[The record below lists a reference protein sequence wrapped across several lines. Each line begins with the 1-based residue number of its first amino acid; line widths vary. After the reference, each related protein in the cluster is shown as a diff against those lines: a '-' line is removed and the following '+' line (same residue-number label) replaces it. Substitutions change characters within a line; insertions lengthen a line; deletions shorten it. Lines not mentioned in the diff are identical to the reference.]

1 MLVIGIVGGIASGK
15 STISG
20 LLGEFGGVV
29 LDADRVGHE
38 VLTEASVIR
47 QLDDRWG
54 MDVMTLEGQIDRQAV
69 ASRVFGDS
77 PQAAEE
83 LSFLESVTHPRIG
96 QRLQQQIQK
105 AREENAVAVVL
116 DAALLFE
123 AGWDGFCDTVIFVE
137 ASLANRRERALQRGW
152 SEKELEKR
160 ETSQAPIEIKKQRA
174 DMTISTDVPP
184 GETRA
189 RLSQWWRDV
198 VERIH

>member
-69 ASRVFGDS
+69 ASRV
-77 PQAAEE
+77 
-83 LSFLESVTHPRIG
+83 L
-96 QRLQQQIQK
+96 
-105 AREENAVAVVL
+105 
-116 DAALLFE
+116 
-123 AGWDGFCDTVIFVE
+123 
-137 ASLANRRERALQRGW
+137 SLA
-152 SEKELEKR
+152 
-160 ETSQAPIEIKKQRA
+160 
-174 DMTISTDVPP
+174 M
-184 GETRA
+184 
-189 RLSQWWRDV
+189 
-198 VERIH
+198 